1 MLSQLRQAASS
12 AAAETP
18 GEPTSF
24 GHWSAAYV
32 RGVYAEEDGEY
43 YALGLSRPGGVRQL
57 DVRLDRTEEQ
67 KHIYKLLLRGLES
80 NPELRVGGASARKL
94 CKIFEKASFDSDDVS
109 WFWEDAVSF

>member
-24 GHWSAAYV
+24 GHWSHAYA

-57 DVRLDRTEEQ
+57 DVHLDRTEEQ
-67 KHIYKLLLRGLES
+67 KHVYKLLLRGLES
-80 NPELRVGGASARKL
+80 NPDLRVGGSSAFKL